1 MTKKILVT
9 GGTVFVS
16 KFVATYFK
24 NHDYDVYVLN
34 RGNRKQIEGVKLIK
48 GDRHHLGNLL
58 KGYDFDV
65 VFDVAAYTKQDVKD
79 LLEGLNG
86 VKDYI
91 LISSSA
97 VYPESLSQPF
107 KEEQKVGRN
116 SIWGDYGSNK
126 IEAENYLLSHIPQAY
141 ILRPPYL
148 YGPMQNVYREPFVF
162 ECALKK
168 RSFYLPNDGKM
179 LLQFF
184 HVEDLCKLMETIIK
198 KHPHDHIMNVGNSEI
213 VDINKFVELCY
224 QVVGIPLNKV
234 YVTKHDN
241 QRDYFSFHNYNYVL
255 DVTKQNQLLPSQKS
269 LFEGLEESYQWY
281 LDHPDE
287 VVKKN
292 YIEFIDQEL
301 I

>member
-48 GDRHHLGNLL
+48 GDRHHLG
-58 KGYDFDV
+58 
-65 VFDVAAYTKQDVKD
+65 
-79 LLEGLNG
+79 
-86 VKDYI
+86 
-91 LISSSA
+91 
-97 VYPESLSQPF
+97 
-107 KEEQKVGRN
+107 
-116 SIWGDYGSNK
+116 
-126 IEAENYLLSHIPQAY
+126 
-141 ILRPPYL
+141 YL

-224 QVVGIPLNKV
+224 QVVGVPLNKV